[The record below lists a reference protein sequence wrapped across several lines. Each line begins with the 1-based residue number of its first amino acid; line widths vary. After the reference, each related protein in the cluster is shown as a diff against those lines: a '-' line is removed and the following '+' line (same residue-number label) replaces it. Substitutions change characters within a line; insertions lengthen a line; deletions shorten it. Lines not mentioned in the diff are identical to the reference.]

1 MVIPSLSPCAVAACV
16 CHGEGLGKLFTFATI
31 EKPRV
36 ERLPAGEPSHARD
49 VAARK
54 MAREDFRSLKL
65 ALAGR

>member
-1 MVIPSLSPCAVAACV
+1 VV

-36 ERLPAGEPSHARD
+36 ERLPASEPSHARD

-54 MAREDFRSLKL
+54 MTREDFRSLKL